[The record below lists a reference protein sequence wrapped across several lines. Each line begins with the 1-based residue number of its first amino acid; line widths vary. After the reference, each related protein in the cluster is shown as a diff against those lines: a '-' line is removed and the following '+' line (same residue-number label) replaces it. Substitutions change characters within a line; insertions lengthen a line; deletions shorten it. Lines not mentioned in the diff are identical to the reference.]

1 MNIYFWANGF
11 SIDDGP
17 LRDPNDPA
25 NKRFLDEVSKGYVCV
40 YILVYVYT
48 IRCEYE

>member
-25 NKRFLDEVSKGYVCV
+25 NKRFLDEVSKGYISCARTL
-40 YILVYVYT
+40 LVYML
-48 IRCEYE
+48 